1 MAYAEDIREQID
13 KFNIC
18 CNRLFLKSKIKNAL
32 RGLAFNLEN
41 FEDAFIFKDSKKIK
55 IIQKLYQNIAI
66 LKPDKVN
73 CVVLLD
79 DQDYVNSVEQLFKD
93 QIEFK
98 ILAKDPTITRM
109 ATIQNYLRN
118 LCNEREISKAKFDQ
132 MRPRNA
138 KHGRAHGFPNT
149 HKTFTKS
156 QNLDQL

>member
-1 MAYAEDIREQID
+1 M
-13 KFNIC
+13 
-18 CNRLFLKSKIKNAL
+18 NAL

-73 CVVLLD
+73 GIVLLD

-93 QIEFK
+93 QTEFK